1 MRSGRRT
8 PRLPEEAG
16 ALPRVRD
23 VAAYILKKKG
33 PLPKRCLTAI
43 LLLAQGWALAW
54 WGSPL
59 FRERIFRMGGEWEI
73 SGLCDECS
81 ADDWIHDL
89 PDASWE
95 RLTLDERQMLDAV
108 VEWQENNPDV
118 EDELLRDI
126 AEDVT
131 FPRFAERDAFS
142 RRSAF
147 EEMAFAMLTTHTMG
161 SSFRTL
167 RRFPFQELSLDAL
180 RRRFEKKLTELLSR
194 GCSSSG
200 LFYLM
205 CLLSRHKM
213 HTDDLSEIRLWQEM
227 NPIGRE
233 MW

>member
-1 MRSGRRT
+1 M
-8 PRLPEEAG
+8 
-16 ALPRVRD
+16 PRVRD

-33 PLPKRCLTAI
+33 PLPQGRLTAI

-81 ADDWIHDL
+81 ANDQIHDL

-108 VEWQENNPDV
+108 VEWRDNNPDA
-118 EDELLRDI
+118 EDELLQDIVEDATFSSFTERD
-126 AEDVT
+126 T
-131 FPRFAERDAFS
+131 FPE
-142 RRSAF
+142 RSAS
-147 EEMAFAMLTTHTMG
+147 EGMLFAMLTTHTLG
-161 SSFRTL
+161 SSFRAV
-167 RRFPFQELSLDAL
+167 RRSPFQELSLDTL
-180 RRRFEKKLTELLSR
+180 RRRFVEKLAEFLSR
-194 GCSSSG
+194 GCSTSG

-205 CLLSRHKM
+205 CLLSRHRM